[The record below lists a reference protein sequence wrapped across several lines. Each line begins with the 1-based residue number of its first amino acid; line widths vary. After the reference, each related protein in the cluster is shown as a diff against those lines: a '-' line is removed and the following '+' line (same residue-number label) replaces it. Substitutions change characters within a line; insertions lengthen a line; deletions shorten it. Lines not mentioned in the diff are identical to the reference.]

1 MRDRIKLILEHYG
14 LTQTKFAQLIGVSKG
29 MVSHVMSANGRHSV
43 FTEST
48 ISKIKEV
55 FPKIN
60 IEWLVTGKGDMFTMN
75 TVSNLHANE
84 PSLFDSPVIEH
95 VNIVNKLDSNDVNTP
110 TIDET
115 TEKDDAPIAR
125 NIPNSNVSDTPKA
138 EYKRLNPATDYNS
151 SVQPPSKSVGGKTAS
166 RIVIFYTDGTY
177 SEYKPDMTS
186 Y

>member
-29 MVSHVMSANGRHSV
+29 MVSHVMSANGRHSE

-75 TVSNLHANE
+75 TVSNLHANDGL
-84 PSLFDSPVIEH
+84 S
-95 VNIVNKLDSNDVNTP
+95 NILYANEL
-110 TIDET
+110 
-115 TEKDDAPIAR
+115 
-125 NIPNSNVSDTPKA
+125 
-138 EYKRLNPATDYNS
+138 YKFIS
-151 SVQPPSKSVGGKTAS
+151 FS
-166 RIVIFYTDGTY
+166 
-177 SEYKPDMTS
+177 
-186 Y
+186 